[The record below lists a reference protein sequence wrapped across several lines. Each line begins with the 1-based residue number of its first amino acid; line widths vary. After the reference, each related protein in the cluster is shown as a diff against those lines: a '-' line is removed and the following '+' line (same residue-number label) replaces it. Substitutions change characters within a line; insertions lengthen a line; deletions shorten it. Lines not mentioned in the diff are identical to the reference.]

1 MDKLKYACDAV
12 AACGVVLTLVSW
24 LPAIAAGLSA
34 IWYIIRIYEWIK
46 GKKNGD

>member
-1 MDKLKYACDAV
+1 MDKLKHACDAL
-12 AACGVVLTLVSW
+12 AACGIITTLVGW

-34 IWYIIRIYEWIK
+34 IWYIIRIYEWWK